1 MVVAMAVA
9 VVAEVVVAADV
20 APAAVLLAGAVAAVL
35 LAGADVVAAGAMGAD
50 QVDTS
55 NTDADSRMDAVVHI
69 GPAANCRSLIED
81 PLLNSDV
88 VVAAAVAGSQR
99 GFQPNIRMDHSD
111 SAEAAV
117 VDRMNDAVVAVGAPD
132 DDMDAVDTM
141 VVNVARADR
150 ASAAV

>member
-1 MVVAMAVA
+1 MVVTMAVV

-20 APAAVLLAGAVAAVL
+20 APAAVVLAVAAAVV
-35 LAGADVVAAGAMGAD
+35 LAGSDVVAAAMGAEPM
-50 QVDTS
+50 DTS
-55 NTDADSRMDAVVHI
+55 NTNADSRMDAVVHI
-69 GPAANCRSLIED
+69 GLAANCRSLIED

-88 VVAAAVAGSQR
+88 AAVAGSQW

-117 VDRMNDAVVAVGAPD
+117 VDRMNDAVVAVGAAD
-132 DDMDAVDTM
+132 DDMDAVDTT
-141 VVNVARADR
+141 VANAARTDR